1 MSRPQFPV
9 NVSQT
14 SSHAPGPI
22 VNGGLIDFQ
31 DNYHRGLSDYA
42 HFMAA
47 QQQQALVP
55 AMSPSFQAV
64 PYTPS
69 QIQNAMQ
76 ASLGQPCLPQSTLL
90 GHPSFIN
97 IAGKMYKPVE
107 EPGPEPKRTA
117 EVIVCEQPRPITDD
131 DVDRRVQKKLNEWV
145 SAQRPNK
152 IRTVAKRGSEEER
165 AAARVKSVNAGMPRG
180 TYYSPA

>member
-14 SSHAPGPI
+14 SSHAQGPI

-47 QQQQALVP
+47 QQQQTLVP
-55 AMSPSFQAV
+55 AMSTPFQSVA
-64 PYTPS
+64 YTPS
-69 QIQNAMQ
+69 QIQSSMQ
-76 ASLGQPCLPQSTLL
+76 AGLGQACLPQSTLL

-117 EVIVCEQPRPITDD
+117 ELVVCEQPRPITDD

-145 SAQRPNK
+145 SSQRPSK
-152 IRTVAKRGSEEER
+152 IRSVAKGRSEDER
-165 AAARVKSVNAGMPRG
+165 AAARVKSVNASMPRG
-180 TYYSPA
+180 RYYSPA

>member
-1 MSRPQFPV
+1 
-9 NVSQT
+9 
-14 SSHAPGPI
+14 
-22 VNGGLIDFQ
+22 
-31 DNYHRGLSDYA
+31 
-42 HFMAA
+42 
-47 QQQQALVP
+47 
-55 AMSPSFQAV
+55 
-64 PYTPS
+64 
-69 QIQNAMQ
+69 MQ

-180 TYYSPA
+180 KYYSPA